1 MSSEGVMTDTGI
13 MELETAAN
21 IDARWLDAL
30 RAGMPFV
37 ANVPLKRG
45 GVRYEVGQLMPSD
58 FGGGRGDAVLLSRQD
73 VWPKSI
79 YDAARYQHQV
89 DEWERD
95 LVFPAQTNLARA
107 EVAFTR
113 AESEVAILE
122 AQLKAAKKL
131 VYGRRKDVD
140 SAQAMLAA
148 ALDARP

>member
-13 MELETAAN
+13 MALETAEN

-45 GVRYEVGQLMPSD
+45 GTRFDIGDVLPSD
-58 FGGGRGDAVLLSRQD
+58 FGGGRGDAVMLARKD

-79 YDAARYQHQV
+79 YDAARRQHEV
-89 DEWERD
+89 DEWQRD
-95 LVFPAQTNLARA
+95 LVAPAEANVARA
-107 EVAFTR
+107 EVALIR
-113 AESEVAILE
+113 AESEVDILD
-122 AQLKAAKKL
+122 AKLKAAKKL

-140 SAQAMLAA
+140 SAQAMLSSVME
-148 ALDARP
+148 ARP